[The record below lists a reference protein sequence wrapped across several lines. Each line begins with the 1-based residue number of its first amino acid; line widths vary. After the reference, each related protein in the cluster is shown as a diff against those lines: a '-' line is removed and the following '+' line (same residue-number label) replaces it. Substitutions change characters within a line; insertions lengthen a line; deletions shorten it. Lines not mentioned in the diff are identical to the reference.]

1 VKVVGTFAR
10 FSGRNVAPGQRQGEL
25 FAAAVDD
32 IDFLRRNVRVQWQVK
47 YAGGV
52 LYYAPV
58 KNQEAA

>member
-1 VKVVGTFAR
+1 M
-10 FSGRNVAPGQRQGEL
+10 PGQRQGEL

-32 IDFLRRNVRVQWQVK
+32 IDFLRRNFRVQWQVN
-47 YAGGV
+47 YARGV

>member
-1 VKVVGTFAR
+1 VPSPV
-10 FSGRNVAPGQRQGEL
+10 QRQKRSARAAAR